1 MRDLFQPSSVLSSFA
16 ALAGGNA
23 VLSREMRV
31 ALRNERAFALM
42 AVYVA
47 VLGAVIAYYFPADA
61 AIAVDSVRPGAG
73 AQGRDLFLVFLK
85 AQAAMVVLLLPALA
99 AGTLTQERER
109 QTLEPLLLSP
119 LTPLQI
125 VWGKGVGVLM
135 FGALLLTATI
145 PVTSLC
151 FLLGGVSPG
160 QFVSAYAVLLGLAA
174 FVTGF
179 GLYCSARWHSS
190 TQATLACYALLPFAL
205 ALLVVFMGPGA
216 IVAGL
221 LLLGAAFL
229 KISGLRARWKETRLA
244 KRLGIIYDIFFGLM
258 MIALFGFVV
267 RILAGSYGM
276 GFDIFMLVFVTPY
289 LLFVARLGLE
299 RTGEELAKRPQAR
312 RPTPERIQDIKAEWE
327 RAVAPPPVVY
337 LPSPTGRYTYSSQ
350 TPAPAVAPP
359 GKPTYGVRPFLS
371 DKMNPI
377 FAKDL
382 RAGLLGK
389 WSYLGRFSY
398 VVVIGSELLL
408 LMLCLSNFASS
419 IWARPEQGTQI
430 FAGWANF
437 HLALLMMAGAIF
449 GARSLAPER
458 EQQTLPHLLT
468 APIPALS
475 IVTGKVMAVAVY
487 TFYVFVMGAP
497 MTLLLCGVGLI
508 SLRTAAVFLAL
519 ELVLGALAAA
529 WGVHSSMA
537 GVTVRRA
544 LGLALGGLAVLFFSN
559 MIFSAMAP
567 SFLFNSGGS
576 VTGDAVRS
584 LFALANHVLPFSVMA
599 QAVTHASSS
608 GRTLLSLAVFAILAA
623 FLIFKTALDFR
634 RYAQT
639 V

>member
-1 MRDLFQPSSVLSSFA
+1 MRELFQPSSFLSSFS
-16 ALAGGNA
+16 ALAGSNA

-47 VLGAVIAYYFPADA
+47 VLGAVVAYYFPADA
-61 AIAVDSVRPGAG
+61 AIAIESVRPGAG
-73 AQGRDLFLVFLK
+73 AQGRDLFRVFWI
-85 AQAAMVVLLLPALA
+85 AQAMMVVLLLPALA
-99 AGTLTQERER
+99 AGALAQERER

-190 TQATLACYALLPFAL
+190 TQATIACYALLPFAL

-229 KISGLRARWKETRLA
+229 KIAGLRTRWKETRLA
-244 KRLGIIYDIFFGLM
+244 KRIGPIYDIFFGLM
-258 MIALFGFVV
+258 MIALFYFVV
-267 RILAGSYGM
+267 RLLAGSYGM
-276 GFDIFMLVFVTPY
+276 GFDIFALVFVTPY

-299 RTGEELAKRPQAR
+299 RTGEELAKRPQER
-312 RPTPERIQDIKAEWE
+312 RPTPEKIQDIKAEWE

-337 LPSPTGRYTYSSQ
+337 LPSATGRYTYTSQ
-350 TPAPAVAPP
+350 TPSPAAAPP
-359 GKPTYGVRPFLS
+359 VKATYGVRPFLS
-371 DKMNPI
+371 DKVNPI

-398 VVVIGSELLL
+398 VIVILSELLL
-408 LMLCLSNFASS
+408 FFMLMSNFDSP
-419 IWARPEQGTQI
+419 IWIHPEQGARV
-430 FAGWANF
+430 FVNWANF

-458 EQQTLPHLLT
+458 EQQTLPQLLT

-487 TFYVFVMGAP
+487 TLYVFVMGVP
-497 MTLLLCGVGLI
+497 MTLLLCSIGVLP
-508 SLRTAAVFLAL
+508 LRSGIVFMAL
-519 ELVLGALAAA
+519 EIVLGAFAAA

-544 LGLALGGLAVLFFSN
+544 LGLALGGIAALFFVN
-559 MIFSAMAP
+559 MIFSSVWQSLTGGAGTGAMSRLVLA
-567 SFLFNSGGS
+567 
-576 VTGDAVRS
+576 T
-584 LFALANHVLPFSVMA
+584 ANHVLPFSTMA
-599 QAVTHASSS
+599 QAVTHAASTS
-608 GRTLLSLAVFAILAA
+608 RTLLSLAIFAILAA
-623 FLIFKTALDFR
+623 LLIFKTALDFR